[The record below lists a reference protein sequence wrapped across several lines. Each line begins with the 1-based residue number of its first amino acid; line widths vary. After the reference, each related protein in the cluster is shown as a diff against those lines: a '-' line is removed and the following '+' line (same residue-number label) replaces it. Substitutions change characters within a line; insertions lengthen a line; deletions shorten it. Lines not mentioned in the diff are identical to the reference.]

1 MITQVSEH
9 DFIDA
14 FRAIRPDNF
23 SYSGLKAL
31 YAYFENLSNDI
42 GYDFD
47 GLVDQNWQLHNIEF
61 DVIGICCDFVEYK
74 NWAEF
79 IDEYG
84 SVPGKGFSFELREP
98 CCDTCKPYW
107 TEKRLENLSEHTI
120 VIPISEEYTSMDIDG
135 IMSSNKDGFIIQAF

>member
-1 MITQVSEH
+1 MITKVSQT

-14 FRAIRPDNF
+14 LQAIRPDNF

-31 YAYFENLSNDI
+31 YAFLEDVSEDSRNL
-42 GYDFD
+42 GYEEM
-47 GLVDQNWQLHNIEF
+47 QL

-79 IDEYG
+79 IDDYG
-84 SVPGKGFSFELREP
+84 SDFELRKP

-135 IMSSNKDGFIIQAF
+135 IMSSNKEGFIIQAF